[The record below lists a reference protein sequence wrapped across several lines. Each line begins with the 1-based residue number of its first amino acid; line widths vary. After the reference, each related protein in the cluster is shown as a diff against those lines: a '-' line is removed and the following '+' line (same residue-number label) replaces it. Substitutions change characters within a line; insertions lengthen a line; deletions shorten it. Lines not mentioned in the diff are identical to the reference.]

1 METIL
6 AIITQK
12 EDIVLEG
19 GEAPIFFV
27 QDGEEQE
34 RLSFLLS
41 KILKGMIH
49 DLENGVYLIVRH

>member
-19 GEAPIFFV
+19 RGPIFFV
-27 QDGEEQE
+27 QDGEN
-34 RLSFLLS
+34 RSA
-41 KILKGMIH
+41 
-49 DLENGVYLIVRH
+49 